1 MKVDT
6 LKMLSKMT
14 NAAEA
19 LMPTETREGAIKK
32 AVEAHK
38 RLDMVLE
45 ELKFMDSEAGT
56 NNQIIQGFVEIVAET
71 TEDELLKIKA
81 AEADALKMLSAM
93 AEAAEAPMTTEKRK
107 GVLKMVAEAP
117 KKLEMASG

>member
-1 MKVDT
+1 
-6 LKMLSKMT
+6 MLSKIME
-14 NAAEA
+14 AEEA
-19 LMPTETREGAIKK
+19 PMLTETIEGALKT
-32 AVEAHK
+32 AEEAHK

-93 AEAAEAPMTTEKRK
+93 EEAAEAPMTTEKRK